1 MKQVVKEDL
10 KLLVLYSNLVLI
22 LVLSATWRRTLSN
35 EIIRSIRSKNKLIY
49 KYFFQKILQV
59 IVVVT
64 STRV

>member
-22 LVLSATWRRTLSN
+22 LVLSATWRRNLSN